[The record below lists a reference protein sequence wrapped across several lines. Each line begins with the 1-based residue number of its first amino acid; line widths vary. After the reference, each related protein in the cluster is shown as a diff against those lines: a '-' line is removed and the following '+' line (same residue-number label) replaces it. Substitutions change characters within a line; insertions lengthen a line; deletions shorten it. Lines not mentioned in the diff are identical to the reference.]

1 MILKK
6 TFKANEMMLLTQ
18 LSVLSCPSD
27 FRLFVR
33 DGNSH
38 PSYRLLAAFRAA
50 VNRQSFLLLAPWFLL
65 YHMEGRRKTFRRLF
79 QICIESFR

>member
-1 MILKK
+1 M
-6 TFKANEMMLLTQ
+6 N
-18 LSVLSCPSD
+18 D
-27 FRLFVR
+27 FEKNVQSKRNDAVDSAVGFVVSFGFFVLFVR

-79 QICIESFR
+79 